1 MSLEGLEDFILCRD
15 DQDYDVMVKY
25 IFLCARRKN
34 VIPIIYIVMS
44 NHAHAAVLSGGQRS
58 ADAFANE
65 LKRCYSLYFSLRY
78 GERKVLGR
86 TGAVVNLLDTDPY
99 VRNALAYIPRNALDA
114 GVRVEDYRWSG
125 YRAMFRDMRG
135 YGLPCNT
142 SGGRKVRNLSKRQ
155 CIDLMHTRDRLKDV
169 PWVLDADGCL
179 EPSSACDAAY
189 LESAFLGDQAFF
201 LKTIGSVNPAEM
213 QYRLVD
219 AFSGRLSDGEF
230 YKEVNAVCL
239 RWFQKDMAHLSVA
252 EKIRL
257 LPYVYR
263 TRRTTVAQLARCFSM
278 PRDSVSRYLGK

>member
-1 MSLEGLEDFILCRD
+1 
-15 DQDYDVMVKY
+15 MVKY
-25 IFLCARRKN
+25 LFLCARRKN

-44 NHAHAAVLSGGQRS
+44 NHAHAAVLSGRQRS

-169 PWVLDADGCL
+169 P
-179 EPSSACDAAY
+179 
-189 LESAFLGDQAFF
+189 
-201 LKTIGSVNPAEM
+201 
-213 QYRLVD
+213 
-219 AFSGRLSDGEF
+219 
-230 YKEVNAVCL
+230 
-239 RWFQKDMAHLSVA
+239 
-252 EKIRL
+252 
-257 LPYVYR
+257 
-263 TRRTTVAQLARCFSM
+263 
-278 PRDSVSRYLGK
+278 